1 MTKEETQV
9 WLDRYVEAWR
19 SLDPAAVG
27 DLFSE
32 DASYR
37 WNPFDEPTRGREA
50 IVRAWVEEEPDLFD
64 ADYRAIATN
73 GDLAVAQG
81 ETTYWNPDRSEAI
94 ARYSNVFVMRF
105 DAQGRC
111 RDFVEWWMRPRG
123 K

>member
-1 MTKEETQV
+1 LTKEEAQV

-50 IVRAWVEEEPDLFD
+50 IVRAWVEFEDVFD
-64 ADYRAIATN
+64 ADYRAIAVSD
-73 GDLAVAQG
+73 DLAVAQG

-94 ARYSNVFVMRF
+94 TRYSNIFVMRF
-105 DAQGRC
+105 DEEGRC
-111 RDFVEWWMRPRG
+111 RDFCEWWMKPRG
-123 K
+123 E